1 MECRGLRRSQRANS
15 HGESSETGMK
25 ISDFRAA
32 QIAQGYGVQKPGGG
46 PATRRE
52 ATAGGTADSAALSAD
67 AKAFVKGRL
76 AAQGAP
82 EVRSELVG
90 ELRRAIKDGTYQVDE
105 YALAGKMLAH
115 PDLTG

>member
-1 MECRGLRRSQRANS
+1 
-15 HGESSETGMK
+15 MK

-32 QIAQGYGVQKPGGG
+32 QIAQGYGVQKVGSG
-46 PATRRE
+46 PAARR
-52 ATAGGTADSAALSAD
+52 GGASGSAADSAALSAD
-67 AKAFVKGRL
+67 AKAFVKGRH

-82 EVRSELVG
+82 EVRAELVA